1 MSGRRWPST
10 RPRWDISPQD
20 TSAERVLSRL
30 QRAESMFDIKLVKGA
45 SPGGGALISA
55 FPSVGMVGSIAGS
68 YIAEFLKMERIAYVL
83 SDDVPPAA
91 LVQDGVPTYPLRVMG
106 HKNLSILTSEF
117 QLPLVMT
124 GQLAKAMMDWSRE
137 NKYEVII
144 GLEGLM
150 TEQPAEG
157 SKESEV
163 RVFGVG
169 STTRAREM
177 IAKAGIEQFKIGMIT
192 GVSGALLS
200 EGEMVDQDVVVLLV
214 SANALYPDAKGAAK
228 LVEAVTK
235 LLPTVKIDLAELYQE
250 AEKIDENVKAT
261 VERTKELLAAR
272 QSQAE
277 RLGKSYMYG

>member
-1 MSGRRWPST
+1 LF
-10 RPRWDISPQD
+10 
-20 TSAERVLSRL
+20 E
-30 QRAESMFDIKLVKGA
+30 IKLVEGV
-45 SPGGGALISA
+45 STGGGALISA

-68 YIAEFLKMERIAYVL
+68 YIAESLKMERVAYVL
-83 SDDVPPAA
+83 SDDIPPAA
-91 LVQDGVPTYPLRVMG
+91 LVQDGIPTYPLRVMG

-117 QLPLVMT
+117 QLPLVLT
-124 GQLAKAMMDWSRE
+124 GQLAKTMMDWSKASGFE
-137 NKYEVII
+137 MII

-150 TEQPAEG
+150 TEQNLEEG
-157 SKESEV
+157 QEV

-169 STTRAREM
+169 STKRARDM
-177 IAKAGIEQFKIGMIT
+177 IEKAGIEQFKIGMIT

-200 EGEMVDQDVVVLLV
+200 EGERIGQDVVVLLV
-214 SANALYPDAKGAAK
+214 NANALYPDAKGAAK

-235 LLPTVKIDLAELYQE
+235 VLPTLKIDLSELYEE

>member
-1 MSGRRWPST
+1 
-10 RPRWDISPQD
+10 
-20 TSAERVLSRL
+20 
-30 QRAESMFDIKLVKGA
+30 MFEIKLVKGA
-45 SPGGGALISA
+45 SASGGALISA

-68 YIAEFLKMERIAYVL
+68 YIADALKMDRIAYVI

-91 LVQDGVPTYPLRVMG
+91 LVQDGIPTYPLRVMG
-106 HKNLSILTSEF
+106 YKNLSILTSEF
-117 QLPLVMT
+117 QLPLVLA
-124 GQLAKAMMDWSRE
+124 GQLAKTILDWSLA
-137 NKYEVII
+137 NKFEVII

-150 TEQPAEG
+150 TEQGVETAEP
-157 SKESEV
+157 SDV

-169 STTRAREM
+169 STKRAREM
-177 IAKAGIEQFKIGMIT
+177 IEKAGIEQFKIGMIT

-200 EGEMVDQDVVVLLV
+200 EGERIGQDVIVLLV

-228 LVEAVTK
+228 LVEAITK
-235 LLPTVKIDLAELYQE
+235 LMPAVKIDLSELYSE

>member
-1 MSGRRWPST
+1 
-10 RPRWDISPQD
+10 
-20 TSAERVLSRL
+20 
-30 QRAESMFDIKLVKGA
+30 MFEIKLVKGA
-45 SPGGGALISA
+45 SLGGGALISA

-68 YIAEFLKMERIAYVL
+68 YIAESLKMDRVAYVL
-83 SDDVPPAA
+83 SDEVPPAA
-91 LVQDGVPTYPLRVMG
+91 LVQDGIPTYPLRVMG
-106 HKNLSILTSEF
+106 YKNLSILTSEF
-117 QLPLVMT
+117 QLPLVLT
-124 GQLAKAMMDWSRE
+124 GQMAKTIMEWSQA

-150 TEQPAEG
+150 TEQNVEVD
-157 SKESEV
+157 EDREV

-169 STTRAREM
+169 STKRAREM
-177 IAKAGIEQFKIGMIT
+177 IEKAGIEQFKIGMIT

-200 EGEMVDQDVVVLLV
+200 EGERIGQDVVVLLV

-235 LLPTVKIDLAELYQE
+235 LLPTIKIDLSELYEE
-250 AEKIDENVKAT
+250 AEKIDENVKAA
-261 VERTKELLAAR
+261 VERSKELLTAR

>member
-1 MSGRRWPST
+1 
-10 RPRWDISPQD
+10 
-20 TSAERVLSRL
+20 
-30 QRAESMFDIKLVKGA
+30 MFEIKLVKGA
-45 SPGGGALISA
+45 SLGGGALISA

-68 YIAEFLKMERIAYVL
+68 YIAESLKMDRVAYVL
-83 SDDVPPAA
+83 SDEVPPAA
-91 LVQDGVPTYPLRVMG
+91 LVQDGIPTYPLRVMG
-106 HKNLSILTSEF
+106 YKNLSILTSEF
-117 QLPLVMT
+117 QLPLVLT
-124 GQLAKAMMDWSRE
+124 GQRAKTIMEWSQA

-150 TEQPAEG
+150 TEQNVEVD
-157 SKESEV
+157 EDREV

-169 STTRAREM
+169 STKRARDM
-177 IAKAGIEQFKIGMIT
+177 IEKAGIEQFKIGMIT

-200 EGEMVDQDVVVLLV
+200 EGERIGQDVVVLLV

-235 LLPTVKIDLAELYQE
+235 LLPTIKIDLSELYEE
-250 AEKIDENVKAT
+250 AEKIDENVKAA
-261 VERTKELLAAR
+261 VERSKELLTAR

>member
-1 MSGRRWPST
+1 
-10 RPRWDISPQD
+10 
-20 TSAERVLSRL
+20 
-30 QRAESMFDIKLVKGA
+30 MFEIKLVKGA
-45 SPGGGALISA
+45 SAGGGALVSA

-68 YIAEFLKMERIAYVL
+68 YIAESLKMTRMAYVV
-83 SDDVPPAA
+83 SDDMPPAA
-91 LVQDGVPTYPLRVMG
+91 LVQEGVPTYPMRVMG
-106 HKNLSILTSEF
+106 YKNLSILTSEF
-117 QLPLVMT
+117 QLPLILT
-124 GQLAKAMMDWSRE
+124 GQMAKTMMEWSKQ
-137 NKYEVII
+137 NNYEVII

-150 TEQPAEG
+150 TEQGVEPEA
-157 SKESEV
+157 EV

-169 STTRAREM
+169 STVRARQM
-177 IAKAGIEQFKIGMIT
+177 IEKAGIEQFKIGMIT

-200 EGEMVDQDVVVLLV
+200 EGERLGDDIIVLLV
-214 SANALYPDAKGAAK
+214 SANALYPDARGAAK

-235 LLPTVKIDLAELYQE
+235 LLPAVKIDLAELYEE

>member
-1 MSGRRWPST
+1 
-10 RPRWDISPQD
+10 
-20 TSAERVLSRL
+20 
-30 QRAESMFDIKLVKGA
+30 MFEIKLVEGA
-45 SPGGGALISA
+45 SAGGGALVSA

-68 YIAEFLKMERIAYVL
+68 YIAESLKMERIAYVI
-83 SDDVPPAA
+83 SDEIPPAA
-91 LVQDGVPTYPLRVMG
+91 LVQDGIPTYPLRVMG

-117 QLPLVMT
+117 QLPLALA
-124 GQLAKAMMDWSRE
+124 GQLAKTMMDWSKE
-137 NKYEVII
+137 KGFEMII

-150 TEQPAEG
+150 TEQNSQEEREA
-157 SKESEV
+157 

-169 STTRAREM
+169 STKLAREM
-177 IAKAGIEQFKIGMIT
+177 IEKAGIEQFKVGMIT

-200 EGEMVDQDVVVLLV
+200 EGERVGQDVVVLLV
-214 SANALYPDAKGAAK
+214 TANALYPDAKGAAK

-235 LLPTVKIDLAELYQE
+235 LLPTLKIDLSELYEE
-250 AEKIDENVKAT
+250 AEKIDENVKGT

>member
-1 MSGRRWPST
+1 
-10 RPRWDISPQD
+10 
-20 TSAERVLSRL
+20 
-30 QRAESMFDIKLVKGA
+30 MFEIKLVKEA
-45 SPGGGALISA
+45 SLGGGALISA

-68 YIAEFLKMERIAYVL
+68 YMADSLKMERVAYVL
-83 SDDVPPAA
+83 SDELPPAA
-91 LVQDGVPTYPLRVMG
+91 LVLDGVPTYPMRVMSYKG
-106 HKNLSILTSEF
+106 LSILTSEF
-117 QLPLVMT
+117 QLPLALT
-124 GQLAKAMMDWSRE
+124 GQLAKTMMEWSKA
-137 NKYEVII
+137 NGFEVIV

-150 TEQPAEG
+150 TEETAQPER
-157 SKESEV
+157 EV

-169 STTRAREM
+169 STQRAREM
-177 IAKAGIEQFKIGMIT
+177 IDKAGIEQFKIGMIT

-200 EGEMVDQDVVVLLV
+200 EGERLGQDVIVLLV

-235 LLPTVKIDLAELYQE
+235 LMPTLKIDLSELYEE

-261 VERTKELLAAR
+261 VERTKELLTAR

>member
-1 MSGRRWPST
+1 
-10 RPRWDISPQD
+10 
-20 TSAERVLSRL
+20 
-30 QRAESMFDIKLVKGA
+30 MFEIKLVEGA
-45 SPGGGALISA
+45 STGGGALIAA

-68 YIAEFLKMERIAYVL
+68 YIAESLKMDRIAYVL
-83 SDDVPPAA
+83 SDDIPPAA
-91 LVQDGVPTYPLRVMG
+91 LVQEGIPTYPLRVMG
-106 HKNLSILTSEF
+106 HKSMSILTSEF
-117 QLPLVMT
+117 QLPLVLT
-124 GQLAKAMMDWSRE
+124 GQLAKTMMDWSKA
-137 NKYEVII
+137 NGFEVIV

-150 TEQPAEG
+150 TEQNVEG
-157 SKESEV
+157 EREV

-169 STTRAREM
+169 STKRARDM
-177 IAKAGIEQFKIGMIT
+177 IDKAGIEQFKIGMIT

-200 EGEMVDQDVVVLLV
+200 EGERIGQDVVVLLV

-235 LLPTVKIDLAELYQE
+235 LLPTLKIDLSELYEE

>member
-1 MSGRRWPST
+1 
-10 RPRWDISPQD
+10 
-20 TSAERVLSRL
+20 
-30 QRAESMFDIKLVKGA
+30 MFEIKLVKDVSA
-45 SPGGGALISA
+45 GGGALVSA

-68 YIAEFLKMERIAYVL
+68 YIAESLKMTRVAYVI
-83 SDDVPPAA
+83 SEDVPPAA
-91 LVQDGVPTYPLRVMG
+91 LVQEGIPTYPMRVMG
-106 HKNLSILTSEF
+106 YKNLSILTSEF
-117 QLPLVMT
+117 QLPLVLT
-124 GQLAKAMMDWSRE
+124 GQMAKAMMEWSKE
-137 NKYEVII
+137 NKYNVII

-150 TEQPAEG
+150 TEQGAEQG
-157 SKESEV
+157 GDV

-177 IAKAGIEQFKIGMIT
+177 LEKAGIEQFKIGMIT

-200 EGEMVDQDVVVLLV
+200 EGERLEVDIIVLLV
-214 SANALYPDAKGAAK
+214 TANALYPDAKGAAK

-235 LLPTVKIDLAELYQE
+235 LLPAVKIDLSELYEE